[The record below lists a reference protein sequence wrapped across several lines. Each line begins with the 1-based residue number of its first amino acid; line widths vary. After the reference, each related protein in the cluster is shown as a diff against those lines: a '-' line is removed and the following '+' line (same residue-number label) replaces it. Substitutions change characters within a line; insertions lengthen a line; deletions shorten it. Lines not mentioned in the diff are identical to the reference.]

1 MVAPVLL
8 LVGAG
13 PGLGL
18 SIAARFGRAGY
29 DVALIGRTTETV
41 ETIGIRL
48 QGEGITAGWSAV
60 DMTDE
65 AAFAEAVSR
74 FGRHAG
80 HIDHLHFNPS
90 ALTEK
95 DPLTLSVGQLLA
107 DLHLGVA
114 SVLTAVQSARPFLSE
129 GARITATG
137 SVAADRPWAGAAS
150 LGVQKAGLRNLVG
163 AIDSTLKPEG
173 IRAMTFTITG
183 TIGQGELFAPDRI
196 ADALYEASHA
206 GEWRREVTY
215 PAKA

>member
-1 MVAPVLL
+1 MVTPVLL

-13 PGLGL
+13 PGLGS

-29 DVALIGRTTETV
+29 DVALVGRTMQTV
-41 ETIGIRL
+41 RTIGTRL
-48 QGEGITAGWSAV
+48 QGEGITAEWSAV

-65 AAFAEAVSR
+65 SAFAEAVTR
-74 FGRHAG
+74 FGRRTG

-95 DPLTLSVGQLLA
+95 DPLTLSVGELLS

-114 SVLTAVQSARPFLSE
+114 SALTAVQSARPFLSE

-163 AIDSTLKPEG
+163 AIDSTLKPDG

-183 TIGQGELFAPDRI
+183 TIGQGEVFAPDRI
-196 ADALYEASHA
+196 ADALYEASYA
-206 GEWRREVTY
+206 AAWRREVTY
-215 PAKA
+215 PAKV